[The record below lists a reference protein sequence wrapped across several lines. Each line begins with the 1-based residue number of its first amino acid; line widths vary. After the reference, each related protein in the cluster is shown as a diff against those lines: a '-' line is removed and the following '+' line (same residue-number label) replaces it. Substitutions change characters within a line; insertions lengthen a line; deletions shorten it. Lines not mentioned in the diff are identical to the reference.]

1 MTYFCTDYFDDV
13 APPVLLEAGADYTDD
28 VAPPVLLVA
37 GADYT
42 DDVALPVL
50 LGCWELLLGG
60 RWGVLLLLLG
70 FPELLL
76 AGLLV
81 LLGFACVA
89 RGVDSL
95 FQERQVFVTP

>member
-13 APPVLLEAGADYTDD
+13 APPVPLE
-28 VAPPVLLVA
+28 A

-60 RWGVLLLLLG
+60 GWVLVLLELFLAGPSLLLG
-70 FPELLL
+70 LPELLL